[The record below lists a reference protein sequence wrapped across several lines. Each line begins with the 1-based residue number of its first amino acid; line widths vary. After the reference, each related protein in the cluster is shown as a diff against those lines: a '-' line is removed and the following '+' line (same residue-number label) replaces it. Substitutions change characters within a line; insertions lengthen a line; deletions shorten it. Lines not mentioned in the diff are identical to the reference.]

1 MTGTM
6 QKFLGTKRGLSIYLQ
21 INNGVLVGQV
31 NRSTIITISKRENTS
46 GGAKRPDRARISIRS
61 SQLNL
66 WKLGRPSFPI
76 DQRTGQ
82 DTRGC
87 NADSDNQPRVRCQHG
102 CVVL

>member
-1 MTGTM
+1 MLHACIQRFDVTGTV
-6 QKFLGTKRGLSIYLQ
+6 QKIFGTKRGLSIYLQ

-76 DQRTGQ
+76 DQRTGSR
-82 DTRGC
+82 TPEL
-87 NADSDNQPRVRCQHG
+87 SMF
-102 CVVL
+102 

>member
-1 MTGTM
+1 MLHTCIQRFDVTGTV
-6 QKFLGTKRGLSIYLQ
+6 QKNFGTKRGLSIYLQ

-46 GGAKRPDRARISIRS
+46 GGAKRPDRARISNRS

-76 DQRTGQ
+76 DQRTGSR
-82 DTRGC
+82 TPEL
-87 NADSDNQPRVRCQHG
+87 SMF
-102 CVVL
+102 